1 VGSVRAIMDAKA
13 ALRPPRPAEGKAKV
27 GLSDRETKQHEAAI
41 EAHEHR
47 INEAVFALYGV
58 KGLPGD

>member
-1 VGSVRAIMDAKA
+1 MDAKA